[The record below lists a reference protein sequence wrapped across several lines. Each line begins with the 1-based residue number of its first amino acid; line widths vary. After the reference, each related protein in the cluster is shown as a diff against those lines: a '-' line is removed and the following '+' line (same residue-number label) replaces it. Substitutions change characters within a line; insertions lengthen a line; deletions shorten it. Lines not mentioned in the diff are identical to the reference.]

1 MSLDDETMNK
11 IFNILKNEE
20 TAKPRAA
27 KKKRELTEE
36 ARQRMRDN
44 LKNAR
49 IKALEKQGYKVV
61 KDEETIEIEPIK
73 ETVTIANEPDTVI
86 EKQPEPVKEAVIIS
100 QPKKEYKKDFK
111 PIEFNEV
118 IIETQPEPIV
128 INPFKKYMLDSYF
141 KKYNL

>member
-20 TAKPRAA
+20 TAKPRGT

-61 KDEETIEIEPIK
+61 KDEPTTEPIK
-73 ETVTIANEPDTVI
+73 ETVIIANEPEPVI
-86 EKQPEPVKEAVIIS
+86 ETQPEPVKEAVIVS
-100 QPKKEYKKDFK
+100 QPKKEYKKEFK
-111 PIEFNEV
+111 PIEFNE
-118 IIETQPEPIV
+118 ITEPAPAIV
-128 INPFKKYMLDSYF
+128 INPIKKFMLDSYF
-141 KKYNL
+141 KHL